1 MSFTVTFDLD
11 SKATRTG
18 GGALSQTVAAGG
30 TAVAPII
37 SVLPGFIFVEWDTAL
52 GPITA
57 DTTIEAVYKADNNI
71 YTICDLI
78 ATSIKANAALV
89 AYCTS
94 KFAKQPDFFVGFD
107 AKKLPE
113 DSQLPFIT
121 FVPSS
126 TRMVEGAHEEHSI
139 LVGVVCTDSDRT
151 TVTKTT
157 RFPGFKTISDFERL
171 VFNAIQAYLDETI
184 VYYSLLTWAEASYQ
198 GYYPEYHATREIVV
212 TTQAN

>member
-18 GGALSQTVAAGG
+18 GGELIQTVASGG
-30 TAVAPII
+30 TAVAPTI
-37 SVLPGFIFVEWDTAL
+37 SVSSGFIFVEWDTDL

-57 DTTIEAVYKADNNI
+57 DTTIEALYKADNNI

-78 ATSIKANAALV
+78 ASAIQADSDLI

-94 KFAKQPDFFVGFD
+94 KFGKQPDFFVGFD

-121 FVPSS
+121 VVPSA
-126 TRMVEGAHEEHSI
+126 TRLADNVYEEHSI
-139 LVGVVCTDSDRT
+139 LVGVVCEDDGRT
-151 TVTKTT
+151 TASKVT
-157 RFPGFKTISDFERL
+157 RFAGYKTISDFERL
-171 VFNAIQAYLDETI
+171 VFDAIQAYLDETK
-184 VYYSLLTWAEASYQ
+184 VYYSLLTWAEANYQ